1 MALRA
6 GVAKLVGV
14 ALAGSLLIFAAPAA
28 AKPCHPHGSGNSEVD
43 QYMENVPGP
52 CGNQGIGGN
61 GSGNQGTSSGTGS
74 GSGSSATGL
83 PSGTITQLEG
93 SGPAGQQAASFAQQ
107 TNPSGPAGAS
117 GESNGNAS
125 GSSANASNSA
135 GGSSTSGD
143 GGDGSFLSALGH
155 MVTGNQASAEDSGQ
169 GLGPLL
175 PTLLA
180 VVLLG
185 GLGILALRRRRTG

>member
-61 GSGNQGTSSGTGS
+61 GSGNQGTSSGPSS
-74 GSGSSATGL
+74 GSGPSATGL
-83 PSGTITQLEG
+83 PTGTISQLES
-93 SGPAGQQAASFAQQ
+93 SGPAGEQAASFAQQ
-107 TNPSGPAGAS
+107 TNPSGSAGAN
-117 GESNGNAS
+117 GGSNGSASS
-125 GSSANASNSA
+125 GSADT
-135 GGSSTSGD
+135 GSSTSGD
-143 GGDGSFLSALGH
+143 GGGGSFLSALGH
-155 MVTGNQASAEDSGQ
+155 MVTGNQASAGDSGQ

-180 VVLLG
+180 VALLG
-185 GLGILALRRRRTG
+185 GVGVLALRRRRTG